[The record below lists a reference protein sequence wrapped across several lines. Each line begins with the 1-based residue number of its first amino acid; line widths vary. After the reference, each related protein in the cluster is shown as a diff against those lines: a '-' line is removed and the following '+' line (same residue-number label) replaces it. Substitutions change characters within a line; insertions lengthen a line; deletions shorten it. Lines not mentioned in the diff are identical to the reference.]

1 MRAEIVEAALAQFHE
16 RGFNAAAVKDITDRA
31 GVPKGSFYNHFES
44 KEALAIVALE
54 RYGVERHLEDL
65 ADTSVKPLDRLR
77 GHFEFL
83 RDEVVEFG
91 YARGCLLGNF
101 GTEITDHSEPIR
113 ASVQAG
119 MQQWADLIS
128 GALTEAQQAG
138 TVRAGLDP
146 DATARFL
153 LNAWEGTLIQAR
165 AEKSSAAF
173 EAFFTVA
180 FGDLLYPM
188 QDDGSS

>member
-1 MRAEIVEAALAQFHE
+1 MRAEIVAAGLAQFHE
-16 RGFNAAAVKDITDRA
+16 RGFNAAAVRDITDRA

-54 RYGVERHLEDL
+54 RYGVERHLQDL

-101 GTEITDHSEPIR
+101 GAEITDHSEPIR
-113 ASVQAG
+113 VSVQAG

-128 GALTEAQQAG
+128 GALTEAQEAG

-165 AEKSSAAF
+165 ADKSSGAF
-173 EAFFTVA
+173 DTFFAVA
-180 FGDLLYPM
+180 FGVLL
-188 QDDGSS
+188 Q